1 MLSREISLRFG
12 NTLFLVCLA
21 CLLIGCG
28 GPGDVKLV
36 TATGRVTIDG
46 KPAADIMV
54 RSVPLTQD
62 ETKLAPSSQGL
73 SGEGGEFTLTT
84 LKNEPGAIEGPHRVT
99 LIDTLE
105 TRGAQGSRG
114 GTRSRLHPKFSSDG
128 IDVTVT
134 EGETIELE
142 ATGPK

>member
-1 MLSREISLRFG
+1 MRFA
-12 NTLFLVCLA
+12 NTAFLLCFSS
-21 CLLIGCG
+21 LLIGCSDS
-28 GPGDVKLV
+28 DVKLV

-84 LKNEPGAIEGPHRVT
+84 LKNEPGAVEGPHRIT
-99 LIDTLE
+99 LLDILE
-105 TRGAQGSRG
+105 SRGAQGSRG
-114 GTRSRLHPKFSSDG
+114 GTRSRLHPKFASDG
-128 IDVTVT
+128 IDITIA
-134 EGETIELE
+134 EGEIIELE